1 MKKIINKKI
10 NRKIAII
17 SGTGSLPRLLSEEL
31 LTKRIEH
38 SVVYFSKLAPEW
50 VSPNVNIISGKIEQI
65 GSTFKELQSNDYSEI
80 VFAGASERP
89 KLDLKIADKTFLA
102 LVPNI
107 QKAMKAGDDTILRL
121 LVQIFENEGFK
132 VIGSQEILPSLLPS
146 AGVLTQNH
154 PSAQDNID
162 IDRARDI
169 VSKLGDVDVGQA
181 SVVSNGLCFGV
192 ETIQGTEKMLEFV
205 RNNSDM
211 NAQGSAC
218 KSGVFV
224 KNIKIKQSRLID
236 FPVIGPDTIKQV
248 SNAKLNGIAIFYN
261 NVFVLD
267 ISETIA
273 LANKKG
279 IFISVIAE

>member
-1 MKKIINKKI
+1 LNRGIN
-10 NRKIAII
+10 NKIAIV

-31 LTKRIEH
+31 LIKKLDH
-38 SVVYFSKLAPEW
+38 VVVHFSNLAPVW
-50 VSPNVNIISGKIEQI
+50 VSSKVNVISGKIEQI
-65 GSTFKELQSNDYSEI
+65 GSIFEKLKLNNCRQI

-89 KLDLKIADKTFLA
+89 KLDLKIADNIFLE
-102 LVPNI
+102 LVPDI

-132 VIGSQEILPSLLPS
+132 VIGSQEILPSLLPPL
-146 AGVLTQNH
+146 GVLTENH

-162 IDRARDI
+162 IVRARDI
-169 VSKLGDVDVGQA
+169 VIKLGDVDVGQA

-205 RNNSDM
+205 GNNSDL
-211 NAQGSAC
+211 NVWSSVS

-224 KNIKIKQSRLID
+224 KNIKRKQSRLID

-248 SNAKLNGIAIFYN
+248 SDSKLNGIAIFYN
-261 NVFVLD
+261 NVFILD
-267 ISETIA
+267 INRTIA

>member
-1 MKKIINKKI
+1 LKKTINKEI

-17 SGTGSLPRLLSEEL
+17 SGKGNLPRLLSEEL
-31 LTKRIEH
+31 LTKKIEH
-38 SVVYFSKLAPEW
+38 TVVYFSKLTPEW
-50 VSPNVNIISGKIEQI
+50 VSSEVNVIYGKIEQI
-65 GSTFKELQSNDYSEI
+65 GAIFKELKSNNYNEI
-80 VFAGASERP
+80 VFAGASERS
-89 KLDLKIADKTFLA
+89 KLDLEIADKTFLE
-102 LVPNI
+102 LVPDI
-107 QKAMKAGDDTILRL
+107 QRAMKAGDDTILRL

-132 VIGSQEILPSLLPS
+132 VIGSQEILPSLLPPL
-146 AGVLTQNH
+146 GVLTENH

-162 IDRARDI
+162 IVRARDI
-169 VSKLGDVDVGQA
+169 LIKLGDADVGQA
-181 SVVSNGLCFGV
+181 SVVSNGLCFGL

-205 RNNSDM
+205 RSNSDL
-211 NAQGSAC
+211 NVWSSVS

-248 SNAKLNGIAIFYN
+248 SDAKLNGIAIFYN
-261 NVFVLD
+261 NVFILD
-267 ISETIA
+267 INRTIA

>member
-1 MKKIINKKI
+1 MKKTINKEI
-10 NRKIAII
+10 NRKIAVI
-17 SGTGSLPRLLSEEL
+17 SGKGSLPRLLSEEL
-31 LTKRIEH
+31 LTKKIEH
-38 SVVYFSKLAPEW
+38 TVVYFSKLTPEW
-50 VSPNVNIISGKIEQI
+50 VSSEVNVIYGKIEQI
-65 GSTFKELQSNDYSEI
+65 GAIFKELKSNNYNEI

-89 KLDLKIADKTFLA
+89 KLDLEIADKTFLE
-102 LVPNI
+102 LVPDI
-107 QKAMKAGDDTILRL
+107 QRAMKAGDDTILRL

-132 VIGSQEILPSLLPS
+132 VIGSQEILPSLLPPL
-146 AGVLTQNH
+146 GVLTENH

-162 IDRARDI
+162 IVRARDI
-169 VSKLGDVDVGQA
+169 VIKLGDVDVGQA
-181 SVVSNGLCFGV
+181 SVVSNGLCFGL

-205 RNNSDM
+205 RSNSDL
-211 NAQGSAC
+211 NVWSSVS

-248 SNAKLNGIAIFYN
+248 SDAKLNGIAIFYN
-261 NVFVLD
+261 NVFILD
-267 ISETIA
+267 INRTIA

>member
-1 MKKIINKKI
+1 MKKTINKEI

-17 SGTGSLPRLLSEEL
+17 SGKGNLPRLLSEEL
-31 LTKRIEH
+31 LTKKIEH
-38 SVVYFSKLAPEW
+38 TVVYFSKLTPEW
-50 VSPNVNIISGKIEQI
+50 VSSEVNVISGKIEQI
-65 GSTFKELQSNDYSEI
+65 GAIFKELKSNNYNEI

-89 KLDLKIADKTFLA
+89 KLDLEIADKTFLE
-102 LVPNI
+102 LVPDI
-107 QKAMKAGDDTILRL
+107 QRAMKAGDDTILRL

-132 VIGSQEILPSLLPS
+132 VIGSQEVLPSLLPPL
-146 AGVLTQNH
+146 GVLTENH
-154 PSAQDNID
+154 PSAQDNLD
-162 IDRARDI
+162 IVRARDI
-169 VSKLGDVDVGQA
+169 VIKLGDVDVGQA

-205 RNNSDM
+205 RSNSDL
-211 NAQGSAC
+211 NVWSSVS

-248 SNAKLNGIAIFYN
+248 SDAKLNGIAIFYN
-261 NVFVLD
+261 NVFILD
-267 ISETIA
+267 INRTIA

>member
-1 MKKIINKKI
+1 MNRGIN
-10 NRKIAII
+10 NKIAIV

-31 LTKRIEH
+31 LIKKLDH
-38 SVVYFSKLAPEW
+38 VVVHFSNLAPVW
-50 VSPNVNIISGKIEQI
+50 VSSKVNVISGKIEQI
-65 GSTFKELQSNDYSEI
+65 GSIFEKLKLNNCRQI

-89 KLDLKIADKTFLA
+89 KLDLKIADNIFLE
-102 LVPNI
+102 LVPDI

-132 VIGSQEILPSLLPS
+132 VIGSQEILPSLLPPL
-146 AGVLTQNH
+146 GVLTENH

-162 IDRARDI
+162 IVRARDI
-169 VSKLGDVDVGQA
+169 VIKLGDVDVGQA

-205 RNNSDM
+205 GNNSDL
-211 NAQGSAC
+211 NVWSSVS

-224 KNIKIKQSRLID
+224 KNIKRKQSRLID

-248 SNAKLNGIAIFYN
+248 SDSKLNGIAIFYN
-261 NVFVLD
+261 NVFILD
-267 ISETIA
+267 INRTIA